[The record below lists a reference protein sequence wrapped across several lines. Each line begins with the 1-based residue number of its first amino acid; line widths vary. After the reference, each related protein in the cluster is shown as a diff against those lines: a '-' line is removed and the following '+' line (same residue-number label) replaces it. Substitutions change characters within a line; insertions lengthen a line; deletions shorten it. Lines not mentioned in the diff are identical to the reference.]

1 MRRRQFIK
9 ALTASLATIHTP
21 LLAANNLA
29 LNSNSSDKPA
39 KLVWVIMRGALDSL
53 HTVVPTFEPEL
64 AKMRPNLYPAVKD
77 ELLAIDDGF
86 GFHPAMQY
94 MHELYK
100 QKQLLVINAV
110 SSGFAERS
118 HFDGQDFLES
128 GLAHIDADTG
138 WLGRA
143 AASRVNKAIAVANSV
158 PISLRGYEKVTTWY
172 PSRFHSADASVFD
185 ALQDLYQ
192 SDKLLSKR
200 LAQGM
205 ELRQLTNEGSS
216 GYNRGRFVDLAKSCG
231 RILANDQGTDC
242 AMLEVGG
249 WDTHN
254 YEIRR
259 QHKHLVELNEGLA
272 ALQESLGDYWENTVV
287 IMATEFGR
295 TVRENGTLGTDHGT
309 ASCMF
314 MAGGAVDGGK
324 VLGKWPGLAKQQ
336 QFQGRDLAPTSNTFS
351 WIASMLAQHWQLDG
365 QQLAEVF
372 PQASPYKGTLI
383 AGVRRPFLS

>member
-21 LLAANNLA
+21 LLAANKIS
-29 LNSNSSDKPA
+29 LNPNGSDKPA

-53 HTVVPTFEPEL
+53 HTVVPTFESQL
-64 AKMRPNLYPAVKD
+64 ASLRPNLYPAIKD
-77 ELLAIDDGF
+77 ELLAIDNGF
-86 GFHPAMQY
+86 GLHPAMTH
-94 MHELYK
+94 MHTLY
-100 QKQLLVINAV
+100 QQNQLLVINAV

-128 GLAHIDADTG
+128 GLADIDADTG

-143 AASRVNKAIAVANSV
+143 AASRVNKAIAVSNSI

-172 PSRFHSADASVFD
+172 PSRFQSADATVFE
-185 ALQDLYQ
+185 ALEDLYR
-192 SDKLLSKR
+192 SDELLSKR
-200 LAQGM
+200 LAQGV

-216 GYNRGRFVDLAKSCG
+216 GYNRGRFVDLAQSCG
-231 RILANDQGTDC
+231 RILANDKGTDC

-259 QHKHLVELNEGLA
+259 QHKHLVELNDGLK
-272 ALQESLGDYWENTVV
+272 ALQQSLGDYWENTVV
-287 IMATEFGR
+287 VMATEFGR
-295 TVRENGTLGTDHGT
+295 TVQENGTLGTDHGT

-314 MAGGAVDGGK
+314 MAGGAVAGGQ
-324 VLGKWPGLAKQQ
+324 VLGKWPGLSKEQL
-336 QFQGRDLAPTSNTFS
+336 FEGRDLAPTSNTFS
-351 WIASMLAQHWQLDG
+351 WIASMLSQHWQLGD
-365 QQLAEVF
+365 QQIAEVF
-372 PQASPYKGTLI
+372 PQASPYKGNLI
-383 AGVRRPFLS
+383 AKR

>member
-21 LLAANNLA
+21 LLAANRLA
-29 LNSNSSDKPA
+29 LNPNRSGKPA
-39 KLVWVIMRGALDSL
+39 KLVWVVMRGAMDSL
-53 HTVVPTFEPEL
+53 HTVVPTFESQL
-64 AKMRPNLYPAVKD
+64 SSYRPNLYPAIKD
-77 ELLAIDDGF
+77 DLLAIDKGF
-86 GFHPAMQY
+86 GLHPAMTY

-100 QKQLLVINAV
+100 QNQLLVINAV
-110 SSGFAERS
+110 SSGFTERS

-158 PISLRGYEKVTTWY
+158 PISLRGYDKVTTWY

-185 ALQDLYQ
+185 ALEDLYQ

-200 LAQGM
+200 LAQGL
-205 ELRQLTNEGSS
+205 ELRQLTSEGRG
-216 GYNRGRFVDLAKSCG
+216 GYNRGRFVDLAQSCG

-259 QHKHLVELNEGLA
+259 QHKHLVELNDGLK
-272 ALQESLGDYWENTVV
+272 ALQQSLGDYWENTVV
-287 IMATEFGR
+287 VMATEFGR
-295 TVRENGTLGTDHGT
+295 TIKENGTLGTDHGT

-314 MAGGAVDGGK
+314 MAGGAVAGGQ
-324 VLGKWPGLAKQQ
+324 VLGKWPGLSKEQL
-336 QFQGRDLAPTSNTFS
+336 FEGRDLAPTSNTFS
-351 WIASMLAQHWQLDG
+351 WIASMLSQHWQLGD
-365 QQLAEVF
+365 QQIAEVF
-372 PQASPYKGTLI
+372 PQASPYKGNLI
-383 AGVRRPFLS
+383 AKR